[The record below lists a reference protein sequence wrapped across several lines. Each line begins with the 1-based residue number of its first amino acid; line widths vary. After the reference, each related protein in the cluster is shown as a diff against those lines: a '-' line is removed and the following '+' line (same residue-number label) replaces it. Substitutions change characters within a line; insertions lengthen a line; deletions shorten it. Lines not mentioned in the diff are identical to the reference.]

1 MKLCTARIGLMAAV
15 VSVATIG
22 ATCNET
28 ISRVDGGR
36 MADSLAVEAVVSGL
50 AAPVY
55 LTVPPGESPGAAR
68 LFVVEQAGRIRVVE
82 DGNLLDTP
90 FLDITDKV
98 QAGGERGLL
107 SVAFHPGYAENGRFF
122 VDYTDTEGDT
132 RVEEYTVSGDPDVA
146 DPGSARLIL
155 TVPQP
160 YSNHNGGLVT
170 FGPDGYLYIGMGD
183 GGSGGD
189 PQGNGQDPTTLLGAL
204 LRIDVDGGDPYGIPT
219 DNPFVDGGGAPE
231 VWAYGL
237 RNPWRFSFDPGG
249 GRLYI
254 ADVGQSE
261 WEEVHVADE
270 DAAGLNY
277 GWNILEGSH
286 CYNAS
291 GCDRSGLEVPVHE
304 YSHDEGCSITG
315 GYVYRGN
322 AITGI
327 DGHYFYGDFC
337 GGWVASFR
345 YDGADAVDHN
355 RYDFGDIGRVL
366 SFGRDAAGE
375 LYVLTDQGTVY
386 RLVPNR

>member
-1 MKLCTARIGLMAAV
+1 MAGV
-15 VSVATIG
+15 ISVATIG
-22 ATCNET
+22 ATCNEGVG
-28 ISRVDGGR
+28 RVDEGPL
-36 MADSLAVEAVVSGL
+36 ADSLAVEAVVSGL
-50 AAPVY
+50 SAPVY
-55 LTVPPGESPGAAR
+55 LTVAPGEPAGSGR
-68 LFVVEQAGRIRVVE
+68 FFVVEQAGRIRVVE
-82 DGNLLDTP
+82 DGTLLDTP
-90 FLDITDKV
+90 FLDLTGRV
-98 QAGGERGLL
+98 EAGGERGLL
-107 SVAFHPGYAENGRFF
+107 SMAFHPDYADNGRFY
-122 VDYTDTEGDT
+122 VDYTDNAGDT
-132 RVEEYTVSGDPDVA
+132 RIEEYTVSSDPNVA

-155 TVPQP
+155 GVRQP

-183 GGSGGD
+183 GGSAGD
-189 PQGNGQDPTTLLGAL
+189 PMGNGQDSTTLLGAL
-204 LRIDVDGGDPYGIPT
+204 LRIDVDGGDPYGIPP
-219 DNPFVDGGGAPE
+219 DNPFAAGGGAPE

-237 RNPWRFSFDPGG
+237 RNPWRYSFDPGAG
-249 GRLYI
+249 HLYI

-261 WEEVHVADE
+261 WEEVHVADD

-286 CYNAS
+286 CYGAS
-291 GCDRSGLEVPVHE
+291 SCDRSGLEVPVHE

-315 GYVYRGN
+315 GYTYRGS

-327 DGHYFYGDFC
+327 EGHYFYGDFC

-345 YDGADAVDHN
+345 YDGGGAVDHN